1 MLRRSAFASTTV
13 RVRYA
18 LVGTTKKIEVLPANE
33 RGGLEVNHTTKF
45 STGDLRVLM
54 YRPPIGITELFFV
67 SRD

>member
-1 MLRRSAFASTTV
+1 MRRSAFASTTV

-18 LVGTTKKIEVLPANE
+18 LVGTTKKIEVLHANE

-54 YRPPIGITELFFV
+54 YRPPNGIIELLFM
-67 SRD
+67 SWD